1 MKFKI
6 GFEDQDRKL
15 LHEYWEKILDTDN
28 WSEGHFT
35 QLFEEKWAEY
45 HSLHSVAF
53 SSWGGA
59 ALAALEYFG
68 IKDKTVLCPSNT
80 FMATPLSAIKMGNK
94 VEFVDCNKEDLCLS
108 YNDLENKIDIYNP
121 AAVWLV
127 HIGGHIAFDIEK
139 IADLC
144 KMNDIILL
152 EDCAHAHGASWNGIK
167 PGGWGDAG
175 VYSFYATK
183 TISTGEGGMLVSN
196 NQDLINFSK
205 GYRNY
210 GKFDHQI
217 EGLNYRMNEFS
228 AAIVLAQMERLSY
241 FLNLRR
247 KSSFEL
253 LKIIE
258 KSKILKAQKI
268 SKKTY
273 STFYTLSAKLI
284 GDNIKWK
291 NFRKKFIEFGGDP
304 IYAASKILQ
313 DEPSIKYSK
322 TGRCYKSCKPS
333 CLVNCKGTPIAKK
346 LQKKIFN
353 FTTNQKSLK
362 DIKVQSIALK
372 KTINYFENK
381 F

>member
-15 LHEYWEKILDTDN
+15 LHEYWEKILDTNN
-28 WSEGHFT
+28 WSEGQFT

-127 HIGGHIAFDIEK
+127 HIGGHIAFEIEK
-139 IADLC
+139 IAALC
-144 KMNDIILL
+144 KDKGVILL
-152 EDCAHAHGASWNGIK
+152 EDCAHAHGASWNGKK

-183 TISTGEGGMLVSN
+183 TISTGEGGMIVSN
-196 NQDLINFSK
+196 NEDLIEFSK
-205 GYRNY
+205 TYRNY
-210 GKFDHQI
+210 GKFDHKV
-217 EGLNYRMNEFS
+217 EGLNYRMSEFT
-228 AAIVLAQMERLSY
+228 AAIGCVQVDRLNEIVSWKNEY
-241 FLNLRR
+241 AEKYLNQNHPNRLIFPENMVSGLY
-247 KSSFEL
+247 KYIVFNE
-253 LKIIE
+253 IE
-258 KSKILKAQKI
+258 KSTGKVYEEPCHEILGMDCNLPNTDWI
-268 SKKTY
+268 R
-273 STFYTLSAKLI
+273 
-284 GDNIKWK
+284 NNHWCV
-291 NFRKKFIEFGGDP
+291 P
-304 IYAASKILQ
+304 IY
-313 DEPSIKYSK
+313 
-322 TGRCYKSCKPS
+322 YKGI
-333 CLVNCKGTPIAKK
+333 V
-346 LQKKIFN
+346 
-353 FTTNQKSLK
+353 
-362 DIKVQSIALK
+362 
-372 KTINYFENK
+372 
-381 F
+381 